1 MDLVRDLLDVQLI
14 DPNQRPIGRVDGIL
28 LDVRAGEP
36 PRLAALEVGAVTLA
50 RRVHRSLG
58 PAVHRFVLRWFG
70 VSWQPVR
77 IPLAHFGR
85 VGVDIEIAV
94 GDRRERRLLRL
105 ETWLSNRIV
114 RRVPGGTETPGR

>member
-36 PRLAALEVGAVTLA
+36 PRVAALEVGAVTLA
-50 RRVHRSLG
+50 RRIHRSLG
-58 PAVHRFVLRWFG
+58 PALHRFVLRWLG
-70 VSWQPVR
+70 VSWRPVR

-94 GDRRERRLLRL
+94 GERRERRMLRL
-105 ETWLSNRIV
+105 EAWLGTRVV
-114 RRVPGGTETPGR
+114 RQIPGGARSAKS